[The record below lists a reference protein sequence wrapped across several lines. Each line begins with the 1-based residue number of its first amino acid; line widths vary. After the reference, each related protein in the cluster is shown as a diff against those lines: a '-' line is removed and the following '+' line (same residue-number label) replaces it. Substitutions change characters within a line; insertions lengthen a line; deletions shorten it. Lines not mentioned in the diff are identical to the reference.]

1 VRANDK
7 GFWKL
12 YFYIFRRD
20 GTGFPDFEDIDT
32 PPSSSMWN
40 QQLDKH
46 LE

>member
-1 VRANDK
+1 MT
-7 GFWKL
+7 WKI
-12 YFYIFRRD
+12 IFLDEIYVFRKD

-40 QQLDKH
+40 QQLDEH